1 MTNKIIGILAAAVI
15 VLAVVAYNL
24 WQQQGQTEPP
34 RVELTQ
40 PAVQPEQPAP
50 TLEETL
56 PSEKAEDEKV
66 PVGIVDAEPPKKK
79 DDDAELKLCQ
89 LAHQYDDWYRKGDH
103 YESDKFMQD
112 VKNWAFARG
121 YFETE
126 YAQGAVGIKKKS
138 DYDYYDMDA
147 LEDMAQAGDSMA
159 NVRLA
164 YRLYLKGDEESMQRA
179 QPYCDRAI
187 ADGYTALII
196 CKSSHLVRQ
205 IYDERGK
212 EEGEQDQ
219 ELLRQLE
226 LKFQAWRGVAV
237 EFGDQLGN
245 ELSTNVLGDTAFEF
259 NEETLQAQ
267 TQKLVQ
273 NVIRQR
279 QMLGLGPMQHPP
291 MPELLVHVLNNE
303 VESEEALNVCFE

>member
-1 MTNKIIGILAAAVI
+1 MTNKIIGILAAAVV

-24 WQQQGQTEPP
+24 WQQQGQTEPQ
-34 RVELTQ
+34 RAELTQ
-40 PAVQPEQPAP
+40 PAVKPEQPALSLEATQP
-50 TLEETL
+50 EEVQKDESAAMSTL
-56 PSEKAEDEKV
+56 
-66 PVGIVDAEPPKKK
+66 DAEPQNKNG
-79 DDDAELKLCQ
+79 DEDELKLCQ

-103 YESDKFMQD
+103 YESDTFMQD

-147 LEDMAQAGDSMA
+147 LENMAQAGDSMA

-164 YRLYLKGDEESMQRA
+164 YRLYLKGDKESMQRA

-205 IYDERGK
+205 IYDERKK
-212 EEGEQDQ
+212 EDDKKDQ
-219 ELLRQLE
+219 ERLRQLE
-226 LKFQAWRGVAV
+226 LDFQAWRRVAV
-237 EFGDQLGN
+237 EFGDQLGE
-245 ELSTNVLGDTAFEF
+245 ELSSNILGDTEFEF
-259 NEETLQAQ
+259 DEETLQAQ
-267 TQKLVQ
+267 TQKLIQDVM
-273 NVIRQR
+273 RQR
-279 QMLGLGPMQHPP
+279 QMLGLGSMEHPP